1 MSITISAND
10 TSFTEP
16 DQSDIVVIGT
26 GDTITTNNSTIAQS
40 GGSGSTLTVDGSGNF
55 ISAEGYGV
63 EIGING
69 LGDTVYANSAAIS
82 LTDGSS
88 ATIIGSGNTITAD
101 GIGAISV
108 FGAGEVINADNSSIL
123 IGGSLFSAGSATING
138 SNDTVNVSG
147 AAVSINGSND
157 VVHANSAAI
166 SLTDGSSATVIGSGN
181 TITADGIGEISVFGA
196 WCG

>member
-1 MSITISAND
+1 MEEQMSITISAND

-26 GDTITTNNSTIAQS
+26 GDTITTNNSTIAQG

-55 ISAEGYGV
+55 NTTNVYGADV
-63 EIGING
+63 SING
-69 LGDTVYANSAAIS
+69 MSDTVYANSAAIS

-88 ATIIGSGNTITAD
+88 ATVIGSGNTITAD

-123 IGGSLFSAGSATING
+123 AGGSL
-138 SNDTVNVSG
+138 
-147 AAVSINGSND
+147 
-157 VVHANSAAI
+157 
-166 SLTDGSSATVIGSGN
+166 
-181 TITADGIGEISVFGA
+181 
-196 WCG
+196 